1 MKLLL
6 KQLKELMMNKYIIK
20 LFNYKYTIYNKIY
33 RHSKIKERTKYF

>member
-20 LFNYKYTIYNKIY
+20 LFNYLIIILSDINICYLLWVN
-33 RHSKIKERTKYF
+33 